1 MGAVSQVL
9 CNKQAREKFV
19 ILKKIVRNFYNF

>member
-19 ILKKIVRNFYNF
+19 IPEKIVRNF